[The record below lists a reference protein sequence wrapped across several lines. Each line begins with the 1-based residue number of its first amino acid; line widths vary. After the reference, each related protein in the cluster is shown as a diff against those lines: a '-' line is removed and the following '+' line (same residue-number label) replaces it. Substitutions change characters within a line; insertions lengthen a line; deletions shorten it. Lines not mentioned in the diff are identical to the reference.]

1 MPHLRNEYRTRIR
14 PALAKRLGLDN
25 VHALP
30 DLQKITVSCGVGKA
44 KENKKHLE
52 VAVDILGR
60 ITGQKAVVTKARN
73 AVANFKV
80 REDMPIGCKVTL
92 RGDRAWE
99 FLERLIHVV
108 IPRIRDFRGLDR
120 KFDGRGNYSMG
131 LAEQNVFP
139 ELEADLLESPQG
151 MNITMTI
158 RGGSDEASAAFLEE
172 LRFPFR
178 REEDERRG

>member
-1 MPHLRNEYRTRIR
+1 MQRLRDDYRTRVR
-14 PALAKRLGLDN
+14 PALSKRLGIQN
-25 VHALP
+25 VNALP
-30 DLQKITVSCGVGKA
+30 DLRKITISCGVGKA

-60 ITGQKAVVTKARN
+60 ISGQKAVTTVAKN
-73 AVANFKV
+73 AVANFKL
-80 REDMPIGCKVTL
+80 REGMPIGAKVTL
-92 RGDRAWE
+92 RGERAWE

-108 IPRIRDFRGLDR
+108 IPRIRDFRGLNK

-131 LAEQNVFP
+131 LAEQSVFP
-139 ELEADLLESPQG
+139 EIEGELTESPQG

-158 RGGSDEASAAFLEE
+158 SGGSDEASAAFLEE

-178 REEDERRG
+178 REEDERHG